1 MLFISLTFIIFLL
14 IIFPIYF
21 VISNKFKWI
30 FLLICSYIYYGF
42 ANPKFLI
49 FLIISTISTYFV
61 GIKLNK
67 LNKFE
72 EHTQK
77 NVNFQKKCYL
87 ILALIINLGLVF
99 CFKQIN
105 FINNNLS
112 LSFILNLAV
121 PLGISYYTLQA
132 LGYTIDIYRKVAK
145 PETNIAKYALF
156 VSYFPQFVMGPIS
169 RFNELHYQFF
179 EKHNFNK
186 EQFIYGIRRILY
198 GFFKKLVIADRI
210 GIFTNTIYSNYNE
223 FSGTTLVLT
232 IILYTFQ
239 LYADFSGYMDIA
251 IGVSNCFGITIQE
264 NFKSPFFSKSIQEF
278 WTRWHITLY
287 TWFKDYVFYPI
298 IFSKFVKKLHGYL
311 KNKNQL
317 ISMFPAITA
326 IMIVWFF
333 VGLWHGYQPH
343 YIINGLYN
351 GMLIVIYMFIQKY
364 DIFKNLNVYIK
375 TLFTFIV
382 VVFGIFILTVPSL
395 TDLGN
400 ILHRIVQYPISNNI
414 LSELNISAF
423 LFYDWWII
431 VLGITALLVVD
442 FLKYKNKFNI
452 QNIKLNFVIMYALL
466 LAVVVCGIF
475 GETTFIYLRF

>member
-1 MLFISLTFIIFLL
+1 MLFISLTFIIFLFV
-14 IIFPIYF
+14 IFPIYF

-49 FLIISTISTYFV
+49 FLIISTISTYLV
-61 GIKLNK
+61 GIKLNR
-67 LNKFE
+67 LNSLE

-87 ILALIINLGLVF
+87 ISALIINLGLLF

-105 FINNNLS
+105 LINDNLNLS
-112 LSFILNLAV
+112 LILNLAV

-132 LGYTIDIYRKVAK
+132 LGYTVDIYRKVAK

-169 RFNELHYQFF
+169 RFNELHHQFF

-210 GIFTNTIYSNYNE
+210 GMFTNTIYSNYNE
-223 FSGTTLVLT
+223 FSGTTLILT

-239 LYADFSGYMDIA
+239 LYADFSSYMDIA
-251 IGVSNCFGITIQE
+251 IGVSNCFGIKIQE

-298 IFSKFVKKLHGYL
+298 IFSKPFKKMHIHL

-317 ISMFPAITA
+317 SSMFPTIIAV
-326 IMIVWFF
+326 MVVWFL

-343 YIINGLYN
+343 YIVNGLYN

-364 DIFKNLNVYIK
+364 NIFKNLNVYIK
-375 TLFTFIV
+375 TLITFIV

-395 TDLGN
+395 TDLNN
-400 ILHRIVQYPISNNI
+400 ILCRIVQYPISNNI
-414 LSELNISAF
+414 LSELNIPIF

-431 VLGITALLVVD
+431 VLGIIVLLTID

-452 QNIKLNFVIMYALL
+452 QSMKFNFVIMYILL
-466 LAVVVCGIF
+466 LTIVVCGKF